1 MYIRKTDIGKST
13 KIRPGRFYLISWFV
27 LHIFTLFFPI
37 IIQCRVLQPC
47 GALINTYFNLP
58 NPKKGLKHPWK
69 YIKQVCDSV
78 NNSQKCVKLNTF
90 KIHKFNLR
98 SVSQYVCFQRIW
110 GVYYIFRYNVSF
122 IRCYWALLVNLVIL
136 VSFKLIKHF
145 PPFYFPGDIERF
157 RYWLKDN
164 L

>member
-1 MYIRKTDIGKST
+1 MFYIFS
-13 KIRPGRFYLISWFV
+13 RFSSPL
-27 LHIFTLFFPI
+27 LFN
-37 IIQCRVLQPC
+37 V
-47 GALINTYFNLP
+47 GYFNPAELSLILTLTYLTQ
-58 NPKKGLKHPWK
+58 KKGLKHPWK